1 MTATQ
6 DEPLAV
12 GIARAAKQLDLSE
25 KTIRRRL
32 LAGAWKGFRVG
43 NRWRVPVAEINRIL
57 AGQAGR

>member
-1 MTATQ
+1 MTAAQ

-12 GIARAAKQLDLSE
+12 GIARVAKQLDLSE

-32 LAGAWKGFRVG
+32 QSGVWRGFRVG
-43 NRWRVPVAEINRIL
+43 NRWRISVGEIRRIL